1 MKEPALSLRS
11 TGQKTVAVEHPD
23 LTMQR
28 ELARV
33 TALLVGMI
41 RLVEDPALA
50 EFPPG
55 LWEFW
60 EEYKA
65 KNIEH

>member
-1 MKEPALSLRS
+1 
-11 TGQKTVAVEHPD
+11 
-23 LTMQR
+23 MQR

-41 RLVEDPALA
+41 RLVEDPELA

-65 KNIEH
+65 KNVEH

>member
-1 MKEPALSLRS
+1 MSL
-11 TGQKTVAVEHPD
+11 EHPD

-50 EFPPG
+50 EFPSG
-55 LWEFW
+55 LWEW
-60 EEYKA
+60 WADYQEKQV
-65 KNIEH
+65 KN